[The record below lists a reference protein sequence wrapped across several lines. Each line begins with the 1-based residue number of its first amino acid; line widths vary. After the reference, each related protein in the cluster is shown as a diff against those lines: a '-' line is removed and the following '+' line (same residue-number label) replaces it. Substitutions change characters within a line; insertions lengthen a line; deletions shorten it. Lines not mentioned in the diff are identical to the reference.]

1 MIFAVR
7 SQEFCDLSGRHQ
19 DDIGAPG
26 SDSRTTTLI
35 PSQVDKRMRTTAKEN
50 EALKG
55 RITETDRA
63 RELAEINTRRNS
75 DKLRLLTE
83 QRDNLL
89 LGATRAGKLSASS
102 PADALAELLA
112 AAAGDVTD
120 GTEDHAHTA
129 APARRQ
135 DVKFDDRKTEE
146 LEVELEQARAEAK
159 LARVAMKQ
167 ERLRREGA
175 AKEKEEAEWQLHRLM
190 GAAKRAVNRK
200 EARLRSSR
208 METEVVWHALT
219 EAVR

>member
-1 MIFAVR
+1 MPYVVKNFLILKDR
-7 SQEFCDLSGRHQ
+7 DL
-19 DDIGAPG
+19 DDVGAPG
-26 SDSRTTTLI
+26 SDSRMTTLI
-35 PSQVDKRMRTTAKEN
+35 PSQVDKRMRTMAKEN
-50 EALKG
+50 EALKV
-55 RITETDRA
+55 RITEADRA
-63 RELAEINTRRNS
+63 RELAETNTRRNS
-75 DKLRLLTE
+75 DYLRLLTE

-89 LGATRAGKLSASS
+89 LGATRAGHLSSSS

-112 AAAGDVTD
+112 AAAGDATD
-120 GTEDHAHTA
+120 GTEDRAHTA

-135 DVKFDDRKTEE
+135 GDKFSDRRTEE
-146 LEVELEQARAEAK
+146 LEAELEQARAEAK
-159 LARVAMKQ
+159 LAKVAMKQ

-200 EARLRSSR
+200 DARLRSSR